1 MRAVAGSHRRAGG
14 LATGWPYVRWL
25 RRARPDPAAAPAPA
39 RRHRRRQELPA
50 GTRSSLPVATPVQ
63 RAQVEAAA
71 RGLAT
76 RAAGDLPD
84 PWPRLVRGAALAN
97 EDALTDALE
106 AAVASTDLRPRRP
119 RWWRLAG
126 VLQLALAA
134 VTLAGVLWLLAL
146 AGLGFAQLEDAV
158 PTPEYEGFP
167 IPTLLAGGGALAGLL
182 VGFLA
187 GILVRAGARRR
198 SRAAA
203 RALRAP
209 VERVAEE
216 HILAPVG
223 AELDAH
229 ARLCEAVG
237 TSAGG
242 AFQADS

>member
-1 MRAVAGSHRRAGG
+1 
-14 LATGWPYVRWL
+14 
-25 RRARPDPAAAPAPA
+25 
-39 RRHRRRQELPA
+39 
-50 GTRSSLPVATPVQ
+50 VATPVQ

-71 RGLAT
+71 RGLAA
-76 RAAGDLPD
+76 RAAGDLPE
-84 PWPRLVRGAALAN
+84 PWPRLVRGAALAR

-106 AAVASTDLRPRRP
+106 SAVAGTDQRPRRP
-119 RWWRLAG
+119 RWWQLAG
-126 VLQLALAA
+126 ALQLALAA

-158 PTPEYEGFP
+158 PTPEVEGFP
-167 IPTLLAGGGALAGLL
+167 VPTLLAAGGALAGLL

-216 HILAPVG
+216 HILDPVA
-223 AELDAH
+223 AELEAH
-229 ARLCEAVG
+229 TRLSEAV
-237 TSAGG
+237 SRAQAGRPG
-242 AFQADS
+242 RIRSLVTN